1 MVPRGWSLLAGQD
14 FLIIQSNIST
24 IMWREDT
31 TCYEDARRS
40 QRMLI
45 IISRSQ
51 TNLSLSS
58 LFDFLFSEHGSVDR
72 SLSLSLSWP
81 RSVICGKKLHLPA
94 LQSAPGPCEARA
106 EPRRRSQPQITHNTC
121 IYCLCLQR
129 GQKHAPSLSPSL
141 NCIRNLTC
149 WPPVSCQSDYSFC
162 FLSSAAPERSARS
175 NLRRDKEE
183 RQ

>member
-1 MVPRGWSLLAGQD
+1 MKTLVVPR
-14 FLIIQSNIST
+14 
-24 IMWREDT
+24 E
-31 TCYEDARRS
+31 CK
-40 QRMLI
+40 
-45 IISRSQ
+45 
-51 TNLSLSS
+51 S
-58 LFDFLFSEHGSVDR
+58 LFHDHKQTSVSALCLIFSSVNTAALID
-72 SLSLSLSWP
+72 LSLSLSRP

>member
-1 MVPRGWSLLAGQD
+1 MKTFVVPR
-14 FLIIQSNIST
+14 
-24 IMWREDT
+24 E
-31 TCYEDARRS
+31 CK
-40 QRMLI
+40 
-45 IISRSQ
+45 
-51 TNLSLSS
+51 S
-58 LFDFLFSEHGSVDR
+58 LFHDHKQTSVSALCLIFSSVNTAALID
-72 SLSLSLSWP
+72 LSLSLSWP
-81 RSVICGKKLHLPA
+81 RSVICGKKTSPSS
-94 LQSAPGPCEARA
+94 SAISSGSVWSPSRA